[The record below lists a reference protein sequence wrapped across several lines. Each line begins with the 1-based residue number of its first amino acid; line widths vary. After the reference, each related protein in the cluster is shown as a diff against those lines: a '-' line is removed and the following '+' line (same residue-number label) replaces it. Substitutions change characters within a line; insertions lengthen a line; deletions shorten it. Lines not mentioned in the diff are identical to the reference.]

1 MDDRSPY
8 IWKTSDF
15 GKTWNKIITGIR
27 SDDYVHAVRE
37 DITRAGLLYA
47 GTEHGIWISF
57 NDGASWESLRLNLP
71 DVQVSDVQ
79 VTEKDLVIGTHGRSI
94 YVLDDISP
102 VRSKDAGI
110 QAGLHLFK
118 PYYAVRTVQKA
129 VFHYYLD
136 STKKDLKIEILDASG
151 KLVNTFIGELA
162 KVKKENG
169 EADEDDEDRKPKSP
183 TIKTG
188 LNVFEWDL
196 KYPAAS
202 NFKGMIFWSA
212 PVYTGPT
219 AVPGNY
225 QVRITAGSQVATE
238 NFEIKMDP
246 RVKDVTISDMQE
258 KFNLSMQIRDQVTVA
273 NDAVIKIRAIKEK
286 LTEEA
291 KASKKGLSKSS
302 VNFIAAISQIEEN
315 LYQVRNQSSQ
325 DPLNFP
331 IKLNN
336 KLASLMRVVE
346 SGDYKPTAGSYKV
359 FDELKAELASQ
370 INQLNKILSQA
381 KM

>member
-1 MDDRSPY
+1 
-8 IWKTSDF
+8 
-15 GKTWNKIITGIR
+15 
-27 SDDYVHAVRE
+27 
-37 DITRAGLLYA
+37 
-47 GTEHGIWISF
+47 
-57 NDGASWESLRLNLP
+57 
-71 DVQVSDVQ
+71 
-79 VTEKDLVIGTHGRSI
+79 
-94 YVLDDISP
+94 
-102 VRSKDAGI
+102 
-110 QAGLHLFK
+110 
-118 PYYAVRTVQKA
+118 
-129 VFHYYLD
+129 
-136 STKKDLKIEILDASG
+136 
-151 KLVNTFIGELA
+151 
-162 KVKKENG
+162 
-169 EADEDDEDRKPKSP
+169 
-183 TIKTG
+183 
-188 LNVFEWDL
+188 
-196 KYPAAS
+196 
-202 NFKGMIFWSA
+202 MIFWSA

-225 QVRITAGSQVATE
+225 QVRITAGSQIATE

-258 KFNLSMQIRDQVTVA
+258 KFNLSMQIRYQVTVA

-359 FDELKAELASQ
+359 FDELKAELAIE
-370 INQLNKILSQA
+370 INKLNRILSQA